1 MTEVTIVTLVLS
13 SHVSLQLR
21 KCRKNFLSFTDR
33 TPMGEQCRVLSLDL
47 IIFKADL
54 RFPVHLVGIVLHLR
68 EDGHVLGEH
77 NLVEVSATEGA
88 LLLLADDP
96 HLGGADVTYRMVTL
110 AYTEHLNAA
119 HTQLAGGGGG

>member
-1 MTEVTIVTLVLS
+1 
-13 SHVSLQLR
+13 
-21 KCRKNFLSFTDR
+21 
-33 TPMGEQCRVLSLDL
+33 MGEQCRVLSLDL

-68 EDGHVLGEH
+68 EDEPVLGEH
-77 NLVEVSATEGA
+77 NLVELSATEGA

-96 HLGGADVTYRMVTL
+96 HLGGADVTDRMVTL

-119 HTQLAGGGGG
+119 HTQLAGEGGG

>member
-1 MTEVTIVTLVLS
+1 
-13 SHVSLQLR
+13 
-21 KCRKNFLSFTDR
+21 
-33 TPMGEQCRVLSLDL
+33 MGEQCRVLSLDL

-68 EDGHVLGEH
+68 EDGHFLGEH

-96 HLGGADVTYRMVTL
+96 HLGGADVTDRMVTL
-110 AYTEHLNAA
+110 AYTEHLNA
-119 HTQLAGGGGG
+119 HTQLAGGGGGG